1 MADVRGQLAL
11 VTGGTG
17 GIGKATCL
25 KLAEVGC
32 DVAIHYHTARDDAE
46 ELARAIR
53 KLNVRAEVFQADL
66 SNYDEV
72 RPPKCSDLSKI
83 ADCVQVRRLHKEVST
98 ELGHPSI
105 LYNNAGTTLGKHQ
118 LTRIEQVT
126 IEDFET
132 TWRAN
137 CGSAFLLTQL
147 CMPAMETIKWGRI
160 IFCSS
165 VAGFIGGVVGPHYS

>member
-66 SNYDEV
+66 NINKKIISRRNDSN
-72 RPPKCSDLSKI
+72 
-83 ADCVQVRRLHKEVST
+83 
-98 ELGHPSI
+98 G
-105 LYNNAGTTLGKHQ
+105 N
-118 LTRIEQVT
+118 
-126 IEDFET
+126 
-132 TWRAN
+132 
-137 CGSAFLLTQL
+137 
-147 CMPAMETIKWGRI
+147 
-160 IFCSS
+160 
-165 VAGFIGGVVGPHYS
+165 